1 MPRSLGIVACASV
14 ATALTLT
21 TRSRIPNSTPQ
32 ALQQFL
38 ATPANW
44 PRIVLSSVGV
54 EGAATAAPLRPGSE
68 VDELFGLPPILPLR
82 VKWRCESAGAN
93 TLDVRSEG
101 GLEGVATDCRMD
113 FAIEADGDA
122 SVVDLAMSYE
132 PASPLA
138 VLAAPVLIVDNWLAL
153 NVLLPRAFS
162 GSPLI
167 RQKDV
172 PGLAFFALL
181 STWHFGVGPA
191 IREAVLAARGG

>member
-1 MPRSLGIVACASV
+1 MPRSLGFVACASV

-21 TRSRIPNSTPQ
+21 TRSRIPNATPQ
-32 ALQQFL
+32 ELQQFL

-54 EGAATAAPLRPGSE
+54 EGAATAAPLRPGAE

-82 VKWRCESAGAN
+82 VKSRCEDASSN
-93 TLDVRSEG
+93 TLDVRSSD
-101 GLEGVATDCRMD
+101 GLAGVATDCRMD

-122 SVVDLAMSYE
+122 SVVNLAMSYE

-138 VLAAPVLIVDNWLAL
+138 LLAAPVLIVDNWLAL

-162 GSPLI
+162 GSPLV
-167 RQKDV
+167 RQRDV
-172 PGLAFFALL
+172 PGLTFFALL
-181 STWHFGVGPA
+181 ST
-191 IREAVLAARGG
+191 

>member
-21 TRSRIPNSTPQ
+21 TRSRVPNAKPQ
-32 ALQQFL
+32 ELQSFL
-38 ATPANW
+38 ATPSNW